1 MTKQIAQQYQILA
14 YMQAGNTITPIDAL
28 NLFGCFRL
36 SDVIFRLRKTGHEI
50 ITHNERNPNNSGYHA
65 RYELIEEMQA

>member
-1 MTKQIAQQYQILA
+1 MSKQIAQQDQILV
-14 YMQAGNTITPIDAL
+14 YMQAGNTITQIDAL

-36 SDVIFRLRKTGHEI
+36 SAIIHDLRNNGHEI

>member
-1 MTKQIAQQYQILA
+1 MSKQIAQQDQILVN
-14 YMQAGNTITPIDAL
+14 MQAGNTITQIDAL

-36 SDVIFRLRKTGHEI
+36 SAIIHDLRNNGHEI